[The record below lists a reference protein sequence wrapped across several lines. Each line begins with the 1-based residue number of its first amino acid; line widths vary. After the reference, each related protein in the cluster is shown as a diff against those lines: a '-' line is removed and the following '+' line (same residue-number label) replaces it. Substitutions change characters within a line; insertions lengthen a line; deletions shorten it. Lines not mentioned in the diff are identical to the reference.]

1 MNAPPFIALTF
12 LISLSACMPLGEEAP
27 MGKRASSVGVDLS
40 KPRIINT
47 TDLGA
52 DPDDEQSLVRQLVMA
67 NEYDLEGLIVST
79 GCWKKKQESTAML
92 DVIVDAY
99 NEA

>member
-1 MNAPPFIALTF
+1 MDKIA
-12 LISLSACMPLGEEAP
+12 
-27 MGKRASSVGVDLS
+27 ASFAADLS

-67 NEYDLEGLIVST
+67 DEYDLEGLIVST
-79 GCWKKKQESTAML
+79 GCWKKQQE
-92 DVIVDAY
+92 
-99 NEA
+99 